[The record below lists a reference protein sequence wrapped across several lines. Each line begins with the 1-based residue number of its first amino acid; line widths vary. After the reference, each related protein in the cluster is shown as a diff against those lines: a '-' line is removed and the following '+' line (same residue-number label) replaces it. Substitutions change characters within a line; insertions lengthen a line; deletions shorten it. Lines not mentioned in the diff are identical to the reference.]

1 MDRTFEELRTEVLAL
16 DRDDK
21 RTLADELEQ
30 NLAGSE
36 IDNDASYRQEWL
48 DEAKRRL
55 DEYRRGEG
63 TNLTREES
71 MGRVRQMIAEARRAP
86 K

>member
-21 RTLADELEQ
+21 RALADELEQ

-36 IDNDASYRQEWL
+36 IDDDAAYRQEWL
-48 DEAKRRL
+48 DEAKCRL

-63 TNLTREES
+63 TNLTCEES
-71 MGRVRQMIAEARRAP
+71 MGRVRQMIAEAKRAQG
-86 K
+86 

>member
-1 MDRTFEELRTEVLAL
+1 MDRTYDELRTEVLAL
-16 DRDDK
+16 NQTDQRN
-21 RTLADELEQ
+21 LADDIEH

-36 IDNDASYRQEWL
+36 VDDYASYKQEWL

-71 MGRVRQMIAEARRAP
+71 MGRVRQMIAEAKRVQR
-86 K
+86 